1 MPAQFCARSA
11 VPIRLAR
18 SALPAVCRGGRVWL
32 SHGLL
37 LVGLRVVASSG
48 ACGRPPGPV
57 RLVFGPRPE
66 IPLRVVRGE
75 RSIVYGQVV
84 SEGQAAVFFIE
95 GRRCD
100 LLNPSIGGRWRV
112 SGCSDQAEL
121 RLLRRHCRGGAAA
134 RCVLRMFLADLV
146 LEHLDPFVAAA
157 HAGAALLDFFAVAWR
172 LLNLTGCMMQRH
184 AAVMPLHATA
194 ALMMPNDF
202 NFACVVLDR

>member
-1 MPAQFCARSA
+1 M
-11 VPIRLAR
+11 
-18 SALPAVCRGGRVWL
+18 
-32 SHGLL
+32 
-37 LVGLRVVASSG
+37 
-48 ACGRPPGPV
+48 
-57 RLVFGPRPE
+57 
-66 IPLRVVRGE
+66 
-75 RSIVYGQVV
+75 YGQVV

-157 HAGAALLDFFAVAWR
+157 HAGAALLCGGVATFELDGLHDAEARRGYAFARDGRSDDA
-172 LLNLTGCMMQRH
+172 
-184 AAVMPLHATA
+184 
-194 ALMMPNDF
+194 
-202 NFACVVLDR
+202 